1 MSHKPRERMFW
12 YRGNAMAFGGRITS
26 PVCESLDA
34 QGSSVLP
41 PTGGFASAT
50 AGPFDHRGIVSI
62 ERATSTVSGR
72 SAEHD
77 GIATRDTLV
86 TVAVEGLNV
95 LDVVTADRVVARMT
109 SKHPEGDG
117 EPEMLP
123 FGSYFEN
130 LRIGGHPIELTPYP
144 DLVRNGRYRDVASTC
159 SDRFI
164 DAQGTPVSLEEGGEL
179 RTDEWTPGAP
189 SPVFEDRLLLAPL
202 FDAGSKNGYAP
213 VGCEMRGANVI
224 HVPGFGTIYL
234 GEYLISRYSRRLT
247 MLRIELGCPV
257 EGTIVAANG
266 GINGSDY
273 P

>member
-1 MSHKPRERMFW
+1 MSHQPRERVFW
-12 YRGNAMAFGGRITS
+12 YHGNAVAFGGRITS

-50 AGPFDHRGIVSI
+50 AGPFDHRGIVSF

-72 SAEHD
+72 AAEHD

-95 LDVVTADRVVARMT
+95 LDVVTADRVVARIT
-109 SKHPEGDG
+109 SKHPEGEG

-130 LRIGGHPIELTPYP
+130 LRIGRRPIELTPYP
-144 DLVRNGRYRDVASTC
+144 DLVRHGRYRDVASTC
-159 SDRFI
+159 SDRFV
-164 DAQGTPVSLEEGGEL
+164 DAKGSPVSLGKGREL
-179 RTDEWTPGAP
+179 RMDEWTPGAP

-202 FDAGSKNGYAP
+202 FDAASKNGYAP
-213 VGCEMRGANVI
+213 IGCEMRGANGI
-224 HVPGFGTIYL
+224 DVPGLGTVYF
-234 GEYLISRYSRRLT
+234 GEYLISRSSRRLT
-247 MLRIELGCPV
+247 TLRIELGCPV
-257 EGTIVAANG
+257 EGTIVVANAE
-266 GINGSDY
+266 INGNTY